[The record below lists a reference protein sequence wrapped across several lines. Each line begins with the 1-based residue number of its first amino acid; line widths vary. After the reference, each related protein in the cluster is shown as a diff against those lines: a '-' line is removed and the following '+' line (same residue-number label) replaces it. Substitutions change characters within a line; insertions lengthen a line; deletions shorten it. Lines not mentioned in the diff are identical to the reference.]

1 MTEGFSMVGKLIEII
16 KEAVEIHGL
25 PTSARLADHL
35 LKNGVIAPPVKID
48 DVVYYIDNYRVKEAM
63 IEEIRIDAFGQLV
76 IIRDISTT
84 IRRAYKFDRFGKI
97 IFHTRKEAEKCLNLS
112 LE

>member
-1 MTEGFSMVGKLIEII
+1 MVGRLIELI

-48 DVVYYIDNYRVKEAM
+48 DVVYYIGNNEVKQAM
-63 IEEIRIDAFGQLV
+63 VEEIRIDEFGQLV
-76 IIRDISTT
+76 IVREISTT

-97 IFHTRKEAEKCLNLS
+97 IFLTRKEAEKCLNLS
-112 LE
+112 LA